1 MNLPVLPVGALGVGA
16 ALAAVCMGLPANSAA
31 KAAPTQAP
39 KKARTKVLTMKYRL
53 SIALVAASA
62 LLMSGSVFA
71 QTTRPSSPAVS
82 GPGASTGELAVR
94 AQQAFNRGEYATA
107 LPMFNKLAADAQGD
121 TTKLGPIQ
129 ERIRVCQR
137 ALDALKNN
145 PAAAAAAAAA
155 TRPAEAQT
163 AEARKPHPAP
173 KSGEVLEM
181 AIKDLGNF
189 EYNQETGGNIPAD
202 VKGLNGSTI
211 RLRGYMI
218 PMDQAENIT
227 QFALVPSLF
236 SCCFGQPPQIQHTVV
251 VNCPKG
257 KAVTYFPDEIQ
268 VEGKLAVQEKKDDGY
283 VVSLFEVE
291 AGSVKA
297 APK

>member
-1 MNLPVLPVGALGVGA
+1 
-16 ALAAVCMGLPANSAA
+16 
-31 KAAPTQAP
+31 
-39 KKARTKVLTMKYRL
+39 MKYSH
-53 SIALVAASA
+53 SIAIVAASA
-62 LLMSGSVFA
+62 LLLAGPVLA
-71 QTTRPSSPAVS
+71 QTTKPVSVASAVPNVSS
-82 GPGASTGELAVR
+82 GDLALR

-107 LPMFNKLAADAQGD
+107 LPMFKKLESEAAGD

-129 ERIRVCQR
+129 ERIRVCTR
-137 ALDALKNN
+137 ALDAVKNN

-155 TRPAEAQT
+155 TTKPVEGMT
-163 AEARKPHPAP
+163 AETRKPHPAP
-173 KSGEVLEM
+173 KPGEVVEM

-202 VKGLNGSTI
+202 VKAMSGSII

-236 SCCFGQPPQIQHTVV
+236 ACCFGQPPQIQHTIVI
-251 VNCPKG
+251 NCPKG
-257 KAVTYFPDEIQ
+257 KAVTYFPDEIL
-268 VEGKLAVQEKKDDGY
+268 VEGKLTVQEKKDDGY

>member
-1 MNLPVLPVGALGVGA
+1 MMLPEDIVGA
-16 ALAAVCMGLPANSAA
+16 ALAAVPPLGPTNTAA
-31 KAAPTQAP
+31 KSAPTR
-39 KKARTKVLTMKYRL
+39 KLSTMKHGFP
-53 SIALVAASA
+53 IALVAASA
-62 LLMSGSVFA
+62 LLLSGSVLA
-71 QTTRPSSPAVS
+71 QTTQPATPSVAV
-82 GPGASTGELAVR
+82 ANVSTGELAVR

-107 LPMFNKLAADAQGD
+107 LPMFKKLEADAAGD
-121 TTKLGPIQ
+121 TAKLGPIQ
-129 ERIRVCQR
+129 ERIRVCSR
-137 ALDALKNN
+137 ALDAVKNN

-155 TRPAEAQT
+155 TTKPADAMT

-173 KSGEVLEM
+173 RPGEVLDM
-181 AIKDLGNF
+181 AIKELGNF

-202 VKGLNGSTI
+202 VKGLSGSTI

-236 SCCFGQPPQIQHTVV
+236 ACCFGQPPQIQHTIV

-257 KAVTYFPDEIQ
+257 KAVTYFPDEIL
-268 VEGKLAVQEKKDDGY
+268 VEGRLTVQEKKDDGY